1 MANTIQFKRRVS
13 GNAGAPAALKSG
25 EVAHNEVDDTLY
37 VGKGD
42 DGAGNATSV
51 VPLAGRGS
59 FADLTSTQTIGGAK
73 TFSTVPK
80 SSQDASV
87 STDLVRKSQFDT
99 GLATKANTAH
109 SHAISDVT
117 GLQTALDGKA
127 ATAHTHGIS
136 DVTGLQGALDAKA
149 NLASPTLTGTPTAPT
164 AATDNNTTQIATTAF
179 VRAQAATTTSP
190 MNGTAA
196 VGTSLR
202 FARADHVH
210 PVDTSR
216 APLASPALTGTPTAP
231 TAAGGTNTT
240 QIATTA
246 FVQAAIGSF
255 GAGDMAKSVYDTNNN
270 GKVDAAEV
278 ADAVP
283 WTGITGRPATFPPSA
298 HAHAIADVT
307 GLQAALDAKAALASP
322 ALTGTPTTPT
332 AAAGTNTTQV
342 ASTAFVQTAVAA
354 LVDAAPGAL
363 DTLNELAA
371 ALGDDPNFATTVTN
385 GLTAKMDKASN
396 LSDLTNAATAR
407 TNLGLG
413 SMATQAANNVAIT
426 GGTIAGT
433 TIDCGIF

>member
-13 GNAGAPAALKSG
+13 GAAGAPAALKSG

-51 VPLAGRGS
+51 VPLAGKGS
-59 FADLTSTQTIGGAK
+59 FADLSSTQTIGGAK

-80 SSQDASV
+80 SSQDASG

-99 GLATKANTAH
+99 ALSGKANTSH

-127 ATAHTHGIS
+127 PTSHTHTASQISDSTLAGRALLTGADAAAQRTSLGLGTAATANSTSFAAATHGHAIS
-136 DVTGLQGALDAKA
+136 DVSGLQTALDAK
-149 NLASPTLTGTPTAPT
+149 
-164 AATDNNTTQIATTAF
+164 
-179 VRAQAATTTSP
+179 
-190 MNGTAA
+190 
-196 VGTSLR
+196 
-202 FARADHVH
+202 
-210 PVDTSR
+210 

-231 TAAGGTNTT
+231 TPATADNTT
-240 QIATTA
+240 KIATTA
-246 FVQAAIGSF
+246 YVTAKVAGLNT
-255 GAGDMAKSVYDTNNN
+255 GDMHKATYDTNNN

-283 WTGITGRPATFPPSA
+283 WTGVTGKPSTFAPSA
-298 HAHAIADVT
+298 HSHPISDVT
-307 GLQAALDAKAALASP
+307 GLQTALDAKAPLASP
-322 ALTGTPTTPT
+322 ALSGTPTTPT
-332 AAAGTNTTQV
+332 AASGTNTTQI
-342 ASTAFVQTAVAA
+342 ASTAFVQAAIAA
-354 LVDAAPGAL
+354 LIDAAPGAL

-385 GLTAKMDKASN
+385 GLAAKLDKASN

-413 SMATQAANNVAIT
+413 TMATQASSNVSIT
-426 GGTIAGT
+426 GGTISGIALDGGT
-433 TIDCGIF
+433 F